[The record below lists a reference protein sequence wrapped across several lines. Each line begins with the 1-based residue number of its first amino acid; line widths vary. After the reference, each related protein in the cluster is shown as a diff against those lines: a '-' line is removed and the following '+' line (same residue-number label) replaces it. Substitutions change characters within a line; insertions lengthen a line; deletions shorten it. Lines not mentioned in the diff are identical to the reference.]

1 MSDQEDQPTE
11 KILPELIREGI
22 GALTIGW
29 DLALPIVG
37 GVLVGHFLDQWLGT
51 GYTFTLGLLVLG
63 VMIGYYNLSRLI
75 RRLNRQDQERKREK
89 EQIMKR
95 KQEKD
100 DV

>member
-1 MSDQEDQPTE
+1 MNDQEDQPTE
-11 KILPELIREGI
+11 KFLPGLIREGI

-29 DLALPIVG
+29 DLAVPIVG

-75 RRLNRQDQERKREK
+75 RRLNRQDEEKKRARDRLQEEHD
-89 EQIMKR
+89 
-95 KQEKD
+95 KD
-100 DV
+100 ER

>member
-1 MSDQEDQPTE
+1 MSDREEQQTE
-11 KILPELIREGI
+11 KILPALIREGI

-51 GYTFTLGLLVLG
+51 GYIFTLGLLVLG

-75 RRLNRQDQERKREK
+75 RRLNRQDQERKQALERLK
-89 EQIMKR
+89 EE
-95 KQEKD
+95 QEKD
-100 DV
+100 EP